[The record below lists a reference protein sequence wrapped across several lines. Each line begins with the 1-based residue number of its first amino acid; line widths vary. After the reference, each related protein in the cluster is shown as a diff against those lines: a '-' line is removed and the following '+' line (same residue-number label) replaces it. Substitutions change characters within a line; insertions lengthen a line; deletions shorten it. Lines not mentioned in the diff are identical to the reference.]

1 MSLAGRILAA
11 LQGGGSFVLVTGD
24 PPASPHLLSQALGKA
39 TVSRLAVIGVPCVPE
54 LTRDE
59 LLRTVSSVVPLPA
72 NGGAPAVLGPPLLAS
87 PLLVF
92 DDVDRLSDLQIKDI
106 YETTQ
111 RGDRQGTVVGVLL
124 LARSGFLARLRGPA
138 VRFLEEGLAAQLR
151 LQDVGPDEA
160 IEFLRYQLEN
170 RHLRTEARG
179 APRTLFRVLVVFGA
193 LAIAGI
199 AGFLFVHPLENAD
212 EPSASTATSGLSTRQ
227 TSTPSEMTSADP
239 AGAAPA
245 AEPAATSPSASPPL
259 AVPAQPLGVPQAA
272 PPTAPLP
279 AAELP
284 LGRRLSPAEIAV
296 LVARGDGFLSAGDI
310 ASARPFYER
319 AADAG
324 DGPAALRLGAT
335 FDPAF
340 LGRVGVRGIPGDPDQ
355 ASSWYR
361 RARELGGAAGER
373 LKQR

>member
-1 MSLAGRILAA
+1 
-11 LQGGGSFVLVTGD
+11 
-24 PPASPHLLSQALGKA
+24 
-39 TVSRLAVIGVPCVPE
+39 
-54 LTRDE
+54 
-59 LLRTVSSVVPLPA
+59 
-72 NGGAPAVLGPPLLAS
+72 
-87 PLLVF
+87 LVF
-92 DDVDRLSDLQIKDI
+92 DDADRLSDLQIKDI

-124 LARSGFLARLRGPA
+124 LARSGFLARLQGPA
-138 VRFLEEGLAAQLR
+138 VRFLEKGLAAQFR

-170 RHLRTEARG
+170 RHLRIEARG
-179 APRTLFRVLVVFGA
+179 APRTLFRGLVVFGV
-193 LAIAGI
+193 LAIVGI
-199 AGFLFVHPLENAD
+199 AGFLFVHPIENAD
-212 EPSASTATSGLSTRQ
+212 EPSPSTATSGLSARQ
-227 TSTPSEMTSADP
+227 ASTPSEMTSADP

-245 AEPAATSPSASPPL
+245 AEPAAPSPSASPPL

-272 PPTAPLP
+272 PPAAPLP
-279 AAELP
+279 ATELP

-310 ASARPFYER
+310 ASARLFYER

-340 LGRVGVRGIPGDPDQ
+340 LGRAGVRGIPGDPDQ